1 MYDKAMSA
9 AVDTAQRRLMNT
21 SGSNSV
27 LMATACDLKELCEL
41 TEKLDPSGIDF
52 DKGGFEKLKINSYWS
67 RFEKNYPAM
76 KALFEKLVRSKK
88 ILFNSRTTINKFY
101 NEYSEAYEKFKA
113 VPQEEQD
120 DEYIQQAV
128 IAENM
133 YHLMKNSVSEHE
145 LFYTH
150 LDKVINI
157 LDSSMDMAIYLA
169 RKSTGSSIGDYI
181 KATPVSVTNS
191 DYQDRFRDL
200 NNLLNNDK

>member
-41 TEKLDPSGIDF
+41 TEKLDPSGINF
-52 DKGGFEKLKINSYWS
+52 DKGGLEKLKINSYWS

-120 DEYIQQAV
+120 EEYIQQAV

>member
-21 SGSNSV
+21 SGSDSV
-27 LMATACDLKELCEL
+27 LMATACDLKELCDL
-41 TEKLDPSGIDF
+41 TEKLDPSGINF
-52 DKGGFEKLKINSYWS
+52 DKGGLEKLKINSYWS

-145 LFYTH
+145 LFFTH